1 MNWGGI
7 NRNPFFKKPQSA
19 IQNPKTK
26 IEEVISLENFELNA
40 TVRKTTGNSPA
51 RELRRGG
58 HIPAILYGPQTE
70 PVLLAVNNKEFE
82 QILKKGNIGSI
93 ILDLAIQNGKKVT
106 KPAMIKELQSHPVSG
121 AFLHIDFYEIDMKR
135 KINVMIPV
143 VTKGISKGV
152 ELGGLLQII
161 RREIEVLCMPGDIPD
176 TIELDITDM
185 DVGDSVHVEEIPL
198 GDNVEIASDVNFT
211 VLTIVSPKVEEVE
224 EEEEALEGEEAE
236 AEGEAGEGAEP
247 EEES

>member
-1 MNWGGI
+1 
-7 NRNPFFKKPQSA
+7 
-19 IQNPKTK
+19 
-26 IEEVISLENFELNA
+26 LEQFELNA

-58 HIPAILYGPQTE
+58 QMPAVLYGPQTE
-70 PVLLAVNNKEFE
+70 SVLLTVNIKELE
-82 QILKKGNIGSI
+82 QIFKKGNIGSI
-93 ILDLAIQNGKKVT
+93 ILNLVIQNGKKVT
-106 KPAMIKELQSHPVSG
+106 KPAMIKEFQSHPVSG
-121 AFLHIDFYEIDMKR
+121 DFLHIDFYEIDMQR

-143 VTKGISKGV
+143 VTKGICKGV

-161 RREIEVLCMPGDIPD
+161 RREIEVLCMPGDIPEA
-176 TIELDITDM
+176 IEIDITDLDM
-185 DVGDSVHVEEIPL
+185 GDSLHVDEIPL
-198 GDNVEIASDVNFT
+198 GDNVEIATDVNFT

-224 EEEEALEGEEAE
+224 EEEEEALEGEEAA